1 MRRTAILRTAR
12 VPLACGLTAIVF
24 ASIASAQEAPRPITL
39 DEAVQ
44 LGQRH
49 APLAV
54 QARGQLRTSDV
65 TVRSAFASFLPS
77 VNLSAARLYQGGA
90 RRFQSDQLADSIR
103 PESPW
108 SSSGDASLSL
118 ELFDG
123 GSRFFELRRARAE
136 QGAAEANDVNQRFR
150 IALDVKQAF
159 YDGLAA
165 RESEGAARAQL
176 EQARSQM
183 QTATA
188 RMAAGAAT
196 KSDSLRTAIQI
207 GNAQLALITA
217 QNALRTAE
225 ATLTRLVATP
235 FPVTPV
241 DDALDP
247 QPMALDSVSL
257 EQLALDGPAVRQAS
271 AQWQVA
277 RAGQKAARS
286 SYFPRISMTYSR
298 GANGQDLKYGWGDPF
313 EYSTNLRFSASYPIF
328 DRLNREELRVR
339 ADVQETN
346 AEAALRDA
354 RFATRQ
360 QLSQFLG
367 ALRTAEA
374 RIAIQSSSVA
384 AAEEDVRV
392 QQQRYAVGAS
402 RLLDLLTSQTELNNA
417 RLALIQARY
426 DYRIAKAQLE
436 ALVGRSL

>member
-1 MRRTAILRTAR
+1 MLGTAR
-12 VPLACGLTAIVF
+12 VLFGCVLTALAATGV
-24 ASIASAQEAPRPITL
+24 SKAQEAPRPITL

-44 LGQRH
+44 LAQRN

-54 QARGQLRTSDV
+54 QARGQLRSSDA
-65 TVRSAFASFLPS
+65 TVRGAYAAFLPDVS
-77 VNLSAARLYQGGA
+77 VNMARLWEN
-90 RRFQSDQLADSIR
+90 R
-103 PESPW
+103 PTVQAGLPVDTGQQVRPREPW
-108 SSSGDASLSL
+108 SSSAGATFNLQ
-118 ELFDG
+118 LFDG
-123 GSRFFELRRARAE
+123 GSRFHELRRARA
-136 QGAAEANDVNQRFR
+136 QQDAAEANDIDQRFQT
-150 IALDVKQAF
+150 ALAVKQAY

-165 RESEGAARAQL
+165 RESQSAARTQLEEAQL
-176 EQARSQM
+176 QM
-183 QTATA
+183 RTATA

-196 KSDSLRTAIQI
+196 KSDSLRTVIQI

-235 FPVTPV
+235 FPVTPAE
-241 DDALDP
+241 DALSP
-247 QPMALDSVSL
+247 QTVALDSASL
-257 EQLALDGPAVRQAS
+257 ERIALEGPAIQEAA

-277 RAGQKAARS
+277 RASQKAARS
-286 SYFPRISMTYSR
+286 SYFPTINLSYSR
-298 GANGQDLKYGWGDPF
+298 GSNGDDLGYGWSDPF
-313 EYSTNLRFSASYPIF
+313 SYTSTLRFSASYPLF
-328 DRLNREELRVR
+328 NRLNREEQRVA
-339 ADVQETN
+339 ADVQEAN
-346 AEAALRDA
+346 ASAALRDA
-354 RFATRQ
+354 QFGARQ

-374 RIAIQSSSVA
+374 RIAIQSASVA

-417 RLALIQARY
+417 RAALIQARY

>member
-1 MRRTAILRTAR
+1 MRYLVATVA
-12 VPLACGLTAIVF
+12 VPGLLL
-24 ASIASAQEAPRPITL
+24 AQEAPRPITL
-39 DEAVQ
+39 DEAVR
-44 LGQRH
+44 LAQRN

-54 QARGQLRTSDV
+54 QARGQLRTSDA

-77 VNLSAARLYQGGA
+77 VDLMASRRYTGGAQTFQQGDLIGSTSTWRSSGEARLNLQ
-90 RRFQSDQLADSIR
+90 
-103 PESPW
+103 
-108 SSSGDASLSL
+108 
-118 ELFDG
+118 LFDG
-123 GSRFFELRRARAE
+123 GSRLFQLRQARAD
-136 QGAAEANDVNQRFR
+136 QDAAEANEVNQRFS

-165 RESEGAARAQL
+165 RESEAAARTQL
-176 EQARSQM
+176 EQAQAQM
-183 QTATA
+183 RTATA

-241 DDALDP
+241 EDTLDP
-247 QPMALDSVSL
+247 QPLALDSITL
-257 EQLALDGPAVRQAS
+257 EQWALDGPEIRQAA
-271 AQWQVA
+271 AQWQAA
-277 RAGQKAARS
+277 RASQKAARS
-286 SYFPRISMTYSR
+286 SYFPSISLGYVRNS
-298 GANGQDLKYGWGDPF
+298 NGFDLQYGWGDRF
-313 EYSTNLRFSASYPIF
+313 TYTTNFSFSASYPLF
-328 DRLNREELRVR
+328 NRLNREEQRVR
-339 ADVQETN
+339 ADVQEAN
-346 AEAALRDA
+346 SEAALRDA
-354 RFATRQ
+354 RFAARE

-374 RIAIQSSSVA
+374 RIAIQRASVA

-417 RLALIQARY
+417 RAALIQARY

>member
-1 MRRTAILRTAR
+1 MRTQLLRASRCAVTAMAMGGAA
-12 VPLACGLTAIVF
+12 V
-24 ASIASAQEAPRPITL
+24 AQDAPRPITL
-39 DEAVQ
+39 DEAVR
-44 LGQRH
+44 LAQRN

-54 QARGQLRTSDV
+54 QARGQLRSTDAS
-65 TVRSAFASFLPS
+65 VRGAYAAFLPS
-77 VNLSAARLYQGGA
+77 VDLSATRLYQGGTRTVRPDEPLDSVA
-90 RRFQSDQLADSIR
+90 RPVRT
-103 PESPW
+103 SPW
-108 SSSGDASLSL
+108 SSSGSASLGL
-118 ELFDG
+118 QLFDG
-123 GSRFFELRRARAE
+123 GARFFQLRQARAE
-136 QGAAEANDVNQRFR
+136 QDAAEANDVNQRFR

-165 RESEGAARAQL
+165 RESEAAARAQF
-176 EQARSQM
+176 EQAQLQM
-183 QTATA
+183 RTATA

-225 ATLTRLVATP
+225 ATLTRLVATS

-241 DDALDP
+241 EETFDT
-247 QPMALDSVSL
+247 QRTALDSATL
-257 EQLALDGPAVRQAS
+257 EQLALDGPGIRQAA

-277 RAGQKAARS
+277 RAGQKAART
-286 SYFPRISMTYSR
+286 SYFPSISMRYSR
-298 GANGQDLKYGWGDPF
+298 GSSGDDWEYGWGDPF
-313 EYSTNLRFSASYPIF
+313 RYSTNISFSASYPIF
-328 DRLNREELRVR
+328 DRLNREEQRVR
-339 ADVQETN
+339 ADVQESN

-354 RFATRQ
+354 RFAARQ
-360 QLSQFLG
+360 QLTQFLG

-374 RIAIQSSSVA
+374 RIVIQSASVA

-417 RLALIQARY
+417 RAALIQARY

>member
-1 MRRTAILRTAR
+1 MVL
-12 VPLACGLTAIVF
+12 LAAAL
-24 ASIASAQEAPRPITL
+24 ASVASAQEAPRPITL
-39 DEAVQ
+39 DEAVRLAQ
-44 LGQRH
+44 QN

-54 QARGQLRTSDV
+54 QARGQLRSSDA
-65 TVRSAFASFLPS
+65 TVRGAYAAFLPD
-77 VNLSAARLYQGGA
+77 VNLNMSRSWEGGTRTVQAGRPVGDGSA
-90 RRFQSDQLADSIR
+90 
-103 PESPW
+103 W
-108 SSSGDASLSL
+108 SSSSGASFSL
-118 ELFDG
+118 QLFDG
-123 GSRFFELRRARAE
+123 GSRWSEVRRSRA
-136 QGAAEANDVNQRFR
+136 QQDAAEANDVNQRFQ

-165 RESEGAARAQL
+165 RESEAAARTQLAEAQL
-176 EQARSQM
+176 QM

-196 KSDSLRTAIQI
+196 KSDSLRTVIQL
-207 GNAQLALITA
+207 GNAQLAIITA

-235 FPVTPV
+235 FPVTPAE
-241 DDALDP
+241 DTLSA
-247 QPMALDSVSL
+247 QPITIDSVSL
-257 EQLALDGPAVRQAS
+257 ERLALDGPAIRQAA

-277 RAGQKAARS
+277 RASQKASRS
-286 SYFPRISMTYSR
+286 SYFPTISMSYSR
-298 GANGQDLKYGWGDPF
+298 GASGDDLGYGWNDPF
-313 EYSTNLRFSASYPIF
+313 RYSSNLRFTASYPF
-328 DRLNREELRVR
+328 FNRLNREEQRVS
-339 ADVQETN
+339 ADVQEAN
-346 AEAALRDA
+346 AEAAFRDA

-360 QLSQFLG
+360 QLTQFLG

-374 RIAIQSSSVA
+374 RIAIQRASVA

-417 RLALIQARY
+417 RAALIQARY

>member
-1 MRRTAILRTAR
+1 MRRTAILRAALCALSATA
-12 VPLACGLTAIVF
+12 LAGV
-24 ASIASAQEAPRPITL
+24 ASTQEAPRPITL

-44 LGQRH
+44 LAQRN
-49 APLAV
+49 APVAV
-54 QARGQLRTSDV
+54 QARGQLRSSDAI
-65 TVRSAFASFLPS
+65 VRSAYAAFLPD
-77 VNLSAARLYQGGA
+77 VNLSMARTWDSDPRVVQTG
-90 RRFQSDQLADSIR
+90 RRLGDTI
-103 PESPW
+103 PW
-108 SSSGDASLSL
+108 SSSTGATFTLQ
-118 ELFDG
+118 LFDG
-123 GSRFFELRRARAE
+123 FSRLYEVRRARA
-136 QGAAEANDVNQRFR
+136 QQDAAEANDVNQRFQ
-150 IALDVKQAF
+150 ISLEVKQAF

-176 EQARSQM
+176 AQAQLQM
-183 QTATA
+183 KTATA

-196 KSDSLRTAIQI
+196 KSDSLRTVIQI
-207 GNAQLALITA
+207 GNAQLAIITA

-235 FPVTPV
+235 FPVTPAE
-241 DDALDP
+241 DTLSA
-247 QPMALDSVSL
+247 QGIALDSVSL
-257 EQLALDGPAVRQAS
+257 EQLALEGPAVRQAA

-286 SYFPRISMTYSR
+286 SYFPTVSMSYSR
-298 GANGQDLKYGWGDPF
+298 DSNGDDLQYGWGDPF
-313 EYSTNLRFSASYPIF
+313 EYSGRLRFTASYPLF
-328 DRLNREELRVR
+328 NRLNREEQRVN
-339 ADVQETN
+339 ADVQEAN

-354 RFATRQ
+354 RFGTRQ

-374 RIAIQSSSVA
+374 RIAIQSSSVT

>member
-1 MRRTAILRTAR
+1 MRERLLRA
-12 VPLACGLTAIVF
+12 AHCALTATSLAVG
-24 ASIASAQEAPRPITL
+24 AGASAQEAARPITL
-39 DEAVQ
+39 DEAVR
-44 LGQRH
+44 LAQRN

-54 QARGQLRTSDV
+54 QARGQLRV
-65 TVRSAFASFLPS
+65 TDANVRGAYAAFLPD
-77 VNLSAARLYQGGA
+77 VNLNMSRSWEGGTRTVQA
-90 RRFQSDQLADSIR
+90 GR
-103 PESPW
+103 PVGDVSPW
-108 SSSGDASLSL
+108 SSSSGASLNL
-118 ELFDG
+118 QLFDG
-123 GSRFFELRRARAE
+123 GSRIYELRRARA
-136 QGAAEANDVNQRFR
+136 QQDAAEATDVNRRFQ

-165 RESEGAARAQL
+165 RESEAAARAQL
-176 EQARSQM
+176 AEAQLQM

-196 KSDSLRTAIQI
+196 KSDSLRTVIQI

-241 DDALDP
+241 EDTLST
-247 QPMALDSVSL
+247 QRTTLDSASL
-257 EQLALDGPAVRQAS
+257 EQLAVDGPSVREAAASWQA
-271 AQWQVA
+271 A
-277 RAGQKAARS
+277 RANQKAARS
-286 SYFPRISMTYSR
+286 SYFPTINMSYSR
-298 GANGQDLKYGWGDPF
+298 SASGDDWQYGWGDPF
-313 EYSTNLRFSASYPIF
+313 RYSTGLRFTASYPLF
-328 DRLNREELRVR
+328 NRLNREEQRVT
-339 ADVQETN
+339 ADVQEAN

-354 RFATRQ
+354 RFAARQ
-360 QLSQFLG
+360 QLTQFLG

-374 RIAIQSSSVA
+374 RIAIQTASVA

-417 RLALIQARY
+417 RAALIQARY